1 MEIHPPK
8 KPIHSLKEFLR
19 ELVTVT
25 AGILI
30 ALSLDGLVA
39 WRHHR
44 NLAQEASANIVSEVR
59 ENQKE
64 LGNELKDLDK
74 MQRQSQVLI
83 EIVHKLQSSRNA
95 PVHEF
100 QLIWSFAELH
110 ATSWDT
116 AARTGALSYM
126 PYAEVKRYTEV
137 YDLQRSF
144 TDLQQGSFSAA
155 LEVEGLTTLMS
166 RNPKTLS
173 SGELADAER
182 RIGIAMSN
190 VRAMQQLATVL
201 ERRYA
206 DLLKSVQE

>member
-8 KPIHSLKEFLR
+8 KPFHSLKEFLR
-19 ELVTVT
+19 ELIIII

-30 ALSLDGLVA
+30 ALSFDGLVA

-44 NLAQEASANIVSEVR
+44 NLAHEASANIITEVR

-64 LGNELKDLDK
+64 LNTELKDLDR
-74 MQRQSQVLI
+74 MQQQSEALI
-83 EIVHKLQSSRNA
+83 EMVHKVELNRNA
-95 PVHEF
+95 QVHQF
-100 QLIWSFAELH
+100 QLVWSFAELH

-137 YDLQRSF
+137 YDLQRAF
-144 TDLQQGSFSAA
+144 VDLQQRGFNSA
-155 LEVEGLTTLMS
+155 LEVEGLVTLMG
-166 RNPKTLS
+166 RKPKTFTPA
-173 SGELADAER
+173 ELADAER
-182 RIGIAMSN
+182 RLGIAISN

-201 ERRYA
+201 EKRYA
-206 DLLKSVQE
+206 EVLGSGKE